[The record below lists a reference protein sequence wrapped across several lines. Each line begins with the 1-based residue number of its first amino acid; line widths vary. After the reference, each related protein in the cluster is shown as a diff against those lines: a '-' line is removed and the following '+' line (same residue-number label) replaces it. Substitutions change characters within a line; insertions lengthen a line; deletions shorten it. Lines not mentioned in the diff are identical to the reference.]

1 MSLNREKIACCVALL
16 IFLGG
21 MYTVVLSFI
30 KPTQVRRPPNTTIA
44 RIEREV
50 FMSEPRGYVGGEDA
64 GRNPFSFSE
73 GWKDLDAVPLRPPT
87 IPERSRILPGLSG
100 GVSPVD
106 GGIYFSEESPKEVD
120 AGTGAGTGAGTS
132 AGAGTGTGTAGAPV
146 DTTGVVPVPKGGLL
160 PVQGAGDKKGGE
172 R

>member
-30 KPTQVRRPPNTTIA
+30 KPTQVRKPPNTTIA

-73 GWKDLDAVPLRPPT
+73 GWKDLDAVPLLPPS

-100 GVSPVD
+100 GISPVD

-120 AGTGAGTGAGTS
+120 AGTGTGAGK
-132 AGAGTGTGTAGAPV
+132 GAGTGTAAGGAPE

-160 PVQGAGDKKGGE
+160 PVEGAGDKKGGE

>member
-30 KPTQVRRPPNTTIA
+30 KPTQVRKPPNTTIA

-50 FMSEPRGYVGGEDA
+50 FMAKPRGYAGVEDA

-73 GWKDLDAVPLRPPT
+73 GWKDLDAVPLLPPS
-87 IPERSRILPGLSG
+87 IPERARILPGLSG
-100 GVSPVD
+100 GISPVD

-120 AGTGAGTGAGTS
+120 AGTGTGAS
-132 AGAGTGTGTAGAPV
+132 ASAGTGTAAGGAQE

-160 PVQGAGDKKGGE
+160 PVEGAGDKKGGE

>member
-21 MYTVVLSFI
+21 MYTVVFSLI
-30 KPTQVRRPPNTTIA
+30 KPTQVRKPPNTTIA

-73 GWKDLDAVPLRPPT
+73 GWKDLDAVPLLPPS

-100 GVSPVD
+100 GISPVD

-120 AGTGAGTGAGTS
+120 AGTGT
-132 AGAGTGTGTAGAPV
+132 GAGTGTAAGGAPE

-160 PVQGAGDKKGGE
+160 PVEGAGDKKGGE

>member
-30 KPTQVRRPPNTTIA
+30 KPTQVRKPPNTTIA

-73 GWKDLDAVPLRPPT
+73 GWKDLDAVPLLPPS

-100 GVSPVD
+100 GISPVD

-120 AGTGAGTGAGTS
+120 AGTGTGTGTGAGV
-132 AGAGTGTGTAGAPV
+132 GTGTAAGGAPE

-160 PVQGAGDKKGGE
+160 PVEGAGDKKGGE